1 MALTAGKTLLGT
13 INIDSCN
20 QVKLGS
26 SNVTRM
32 FVGETIIFP
41 WNVTSLTGI
50 KYNSNTQASLCGGN
64 GDASE
69 LHWVDCSSLDVG
81 DYVWTN
87 SGRTT
92 LAATGWYGTGG
103 AGSAVYYVNPAGV
116 VSSIGTCPTCVC
128 LEGFQLSN
136 SITVSCDDASGLNGR
151 VTIIVRSI
159 LCNLFQVRL
168 ISLNGL
174 IQTPW
179 VHGSNGGNPSAL
191 IPFTFTGIDDGTYR
205 VQMAERNNESCSTIF
220 TLSNI
225 NVNCFVP
232 TPTPTNTPTPTP
244 TSTPLPTFTFRTY
257 IIYDVD
263 NNCNLSPI
271 DVGFTKNEAAST
283 GYYFISNYNPGTRY
297 YLQLTNTYDATSDP
311 VGLVYL
317 NGLVITSCTP
327 PVIPPTP
334 TPTSTPL
341 PTLTPTPTPSPTPC
355 PDYGTYIGEFCG
367 SGPEFNKIGIFA
379 DGNCGTYTSV
389 IAENDPACGYVPP
402 PTPTPTNTPPPPPTP
417 TPTPTFAPTCYT
429 WYNYQGYDIY
439 IDFVDCGGT
448 TQNGYFVYDGGS
460 VCAQIMYSSTMD
472 SSFTT
477 C

>member
-41 WNVTSLTGI
+41 WNVFSLTSI
-50 KYNSNTQASLCGGN
+50 KYNTESQAALCGGN
-64 GDASE
+64 GSASE

-103 AGSAVYYVNPAGV
+103 AGSTVYYVNPAGV
-116 VSSIGTCPTCVC
+116 VSSIGTCPSCVC
-128 LEGFQLSN
+128 VEGFQLSTN
-136 SITVSCDDASGLNGR
+136 NITVSCDNASGLNGR
-151 VTIIVRSI
+151 VIILVRSI
-159 LCNLFQVRL
+159 LCRFFQVRL
-168 ISLNGL
+168 ITTNGL
-174 IQTPW
+174 IQTAW
-179 VHGSNGGNPSAL
+179 QNGDRSGDPAAL
-191 IPFTFTGIDDGTYR
+191 VQFTFTGIVDGTYR
-205 VQMAERNNESCSTIF
+205 VQMAESGNESCSAIF

-244 TSTPLPTFTFRTY
+244 TNTPLPTFTFRTY

-263 NNCNLSPI
+263 NNCNLYPI
-271 DVGFTKNEAAST
+271 DNGYTKNEAAST

-311 VGLVYL
+311 AGLVYL
-317 NGLVITSCTP
+317 NGLVPTSCTP
-327 PVIPPTP
+327 PTATPVPTN
-334 TPTSTPL
+334 
-341 PTLTPTPTPSPTPC
+341 TPTPTPPPTNTPEPTATPC
-355 PDYGTYIGEFCG
+355 PSYGTYIGEFCG
-367 SGPEFNKIGIFA
+367 GAPDFNKIGIFA
-379 DGNCGTYTSV
+379 DGSCGTYNSV
-389 IAENDPACGYVPP
+389 IAYNDPACGYVA
-402 PTPTPTNTPPPPPTP
+402 PTATPVPTNTPVPTATP
-417 TPTPTFAPTCYT
+417 TPVPICYT

-439 IDFVDCGGT
+439 IDFVDCSGN

-472 SSFTT
+472 SSFAT